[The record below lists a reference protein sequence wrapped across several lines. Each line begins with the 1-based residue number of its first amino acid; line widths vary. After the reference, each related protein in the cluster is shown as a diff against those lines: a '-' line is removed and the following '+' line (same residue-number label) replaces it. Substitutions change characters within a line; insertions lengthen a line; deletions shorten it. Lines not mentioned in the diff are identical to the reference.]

1 MSNAQNNLV
10 LFANERH
17 FKYSIKSLN
26 LILVYIIWGVIME
39 NNDVLNYV
47 IKGLSGIDGQLK
59 QRINTYNETNINMKE
74 NLDSLLMSMTEIDEY
89 IDILKKDIKDEDNIF
104 FLGVASQEKQHDLE
118 NHEKSKSD
126 LNEHITN
133 LKETIKKEDSKR
145 KFLEEISANI
155 EEYNDMIKSLINE
168 KNSRETS
175 ILENLKKCQKLS
187 KIDRERCYIEIG
199 KIIEEVEKWEKN

>member
-1 MSNAQNNLV
+1 MQINAQNNLV

-74 NLDSLLMSMTEIDEY
+74 NLDSLQMSMTEIDEY
-89 IDILKKDIKDEDNIF
+89 IDED
-104 FLGVASQEKQHDLE
+104 LD
-118 NHEKSKSD
+118 
-126 LNEHITN
+126 NE
-133 LKETIKKEDSKR
+133 
-145 KFLEEISANI
+145 A
-155 EEYNDMIKSLINE
+155 
-168 KNSRETS
+168 
-175 ILENLKKCQKLS
+175 
-187 KIDRERCYIEIG
+187 
-199 KIIEEVEKWEKN
+199 

>member
-1 MSNAQNNLV
+1 
-10 LFANERH
+10 
-17 FKYSIKSLN
+17 
-26 LILVYIIWGVIME
+26 ME

-74 NLDSLLMSMTEIDEY
+74 NLDSLQMSMTEIDEY
-89 IDILKKDIKDEDNIF
+89 IDILKKNIKDEDNIF

-155 EEYNDMIKSLINE
+155 EEYNDMIKIFN
-168 KNSRETS
+168 K
-175 ILENLKKCQKLS
+175 
-187 KIDRERCYIEIG
+187 
-199 KIIEEVEKWEKN
+199 